1 MKLVLI
7 PSACARGDNKKR
19 LGRQEKWLGGHPYF
33 VLPSGSEASPHHP
46 VFLSVREK
54 SPSCG
59 RERLKGATP
68 HFVRGDN
75 KKEFRGDRK
84 RGRGDRKGGR
94 GVIPTRSF
102 RAEREIS
109 TSKSN
114 LQGE

>member
-1 MKLVLI
+1 MI

-19 LGRQEKWLGGHPYF
+19 LGRQEKWLGGHSYF
-33 VLPSGSEASPHHP
+33 VLLSDSEASSHHH
-46 VFLSVREK
+46 VFSSVSEK

-75 KKEFRGDRK
+75 KKEVRGDNKKEGRGDRK
-84 RGRGDRKGGR
+84 RGR